1 MTNRDPAPPEA
12 SGSSPQSS
20 SVKRVSRKR
29 TPMYALGALLF
40 LWLVYAMNANTRQIF
55 YFVLPSIVEEFQIT
69 PETTGV
75 IAAIITVACSFL
87 ALPLG
92 PWFDRGGHGW
102 ARKYRNAVMAAGY
115 FIFSIFTGIAAL
127 TSSIWS
133 IVVLQSVKNAFGG
146 AGEAIE
152 VTAMA
157 ESYPVERRGFALGIQ
172 HTAYPWGTLIAS
184 FVTSAI
190 LATFGPEN
198 WRYVFLLIPLAMIPI
213 WIGYWLFATKKRY
226 QKFERDTEAA
236 GLTKPLSGSD
246 DETHRAAPGAMGR
259 ALRNPNIIVPSI
271 ASMLGIAVYTGIS
284 FWLPQYIAFV
294 GNYSFAETA
303 AYSAV
308 FTITGGIGQILWG
321 SVSDWLGRKFTS
333 ILAFAW
339 LAVGIY
345 LLQYAGAGLIW
356 LIVLQLF
363 AGMATNGVFPV
374 IYSFVSDA
382 AEHGAIGTA
391 NSVMLTAMY
400 IGGLS
405 PLVLGVLIGV
415 GGGFSSATGYDWG
428 LFFLVGACVLA
439 VVLLALFTREP
450 AGRFRHHDRAMVSK
464 RSCNMA
470 DTAV

>member
-1 MTNRDPAPPEA
+1 MTSTNESLGTESAPSVGA
-12 SGSSPQSS
+12 SSRPTRP
-20 SVKRVSRKR
+20 KRAR
-29 TPMYALGALLF
+29 TPAYAIGALAF

-55 YFVLPSIVEEFQIT
+55 FFVLPSIVKEFSIT
-69 PETTGV
+69 PGTAGV
-75 IAAIITVACSFL
+75 IAAIITASCSFL

-102 ARKYRNAVMAAGY
+102 ARKYRSAVMAAGY
-115 FIFSIFTGIAAL
+115 FIFSIFTGIGAL

-157 ESYPVERRGFALGIQ
+157 ESYPVERRGLALGLQ

-184 FVTSAI
+184 FVTSWI
-190 LATFGPEN
+190 LAAFGPEN

-236 GLTKPLSGSD
+236 GLTKPLASTDS

-259 ALRNPNIIVPSI
+259 ALRNPNIVFPSI
-271 ASMLGIAVYTGIS
+271 ASMLGIAVYVGIS

-294 GNYSFAETA
+294 GNYSFAEAA

-308 FTITGGIGQILWG
+308 FTITGGVGQILWG
-321 SVSDWLGRKFTS
+321 WVSDHLGRKFTG
-333 ILAFAW
+333 IAAFAW
-339 LAVGIY
+339 LGLGIF
-345 LLQYAGAGLIW
+345 LLQYAGAGLAW

-382 AEHGAIGTA
+382 AEPGAIGTA

-400 IGGLS
+400 LGGLS

-415 GGGFSSATGYDWG
+415 GGGFATATGYYWG
-428 LFFLVGACVLA
+428 LYFLVAACVLA
-439 VVLLALFTREP
+439 VVLLALFTRETT
-450 AGRFRHHDRAMVSK
+450 GRLRPFDRALVSK
-464 RSCNMA
+464 GSCNLPA
-470 DTAV
+470 A